1 MSVRMRAVREAGSV
15 RRDNAALASCF
26 ARGRA
31 AYPRVV
37 LGESVFSAHLA
48 RCLKDRRVESAA
60 EIPAEDLYLACACAI
75 GARGAA
81 TAFERKYGAIV
92 RRAIARVLTTP
103 DERQE
108 AEQRVWHRIFV
119 DDEQGPARITQ
130 YLGQGPLESWVAVA
144 SMRIAVSFV
153 RAETTER
160 RLRAK
165 VIADTTSVDPER
177 LSMQGELRAPF
188 EAAVAEA
195 LDHLKPRERM
205 ILKLHVVSGMT
216 LEAISKS
223 LGITRQAV
231 SKTFSQCRANIL
243 GEVEAA
249 LKERLKIS
257 REDFSSIMRV
267 VASQLDA
274 SVSRVFM
281 TR

>member
-1 MSVRMRAVREAGSV
+1 MSARLRAVRAV
-15 RRDNAALASCF
+15 RRDNAVLASCF

-31 AYPRVV
+31 AYPRIVV
-37 LGESVFSAHLA
+37 SEAIFGAHLA
-48 RCLKDRRVESAA
+48 RCMKDRRVELPAD
-60 EIPAEDLYLACACAI
+60 IPGEDLYLACACAV

-81 TAFERKYGAIV
+81 TAFERKYGALV
-92 RRAIARVLTTP
+92 RRAISRVLTTP

-108 AEQRVWHRIFV
+108 AEQRVWQRIFV
-119 DDEQGPARITQ
+119 DDEHGPARITQ

-165 VIADTTSVDPER
+165 VIADTASVDPER

-195 LDHLKPRERM
+195 LERLKPRERM

-231 SKTFSQCRANIL
+231 SKTFSQCRVNIL

-267 VASQLDA
+267 VASQFDA
-274 SVSRVFM
+274 NISRVF
-281 TR
+281 TTQS